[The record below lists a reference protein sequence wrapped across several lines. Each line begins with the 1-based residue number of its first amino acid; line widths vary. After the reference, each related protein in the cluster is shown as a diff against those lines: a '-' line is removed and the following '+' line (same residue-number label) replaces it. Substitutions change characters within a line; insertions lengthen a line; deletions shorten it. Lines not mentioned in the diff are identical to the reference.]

1 VFRIVR
7 SPPGH
12 REWIGVH
19 AFAIVLLLAAAA
31 AAALFLPRQLGLGTH
46 ADHTRARMWAFFI
59 VLPLMLAVTVVAGHA
74 VASDWPGP
82 AGLWRWKGLLVDER
96 NRMSLSRF
104 QMLLWTV
111 LLVSGLWTAVLA
123 NVGISTANP
132 FSIAVPEQ
140 LWWALG
146 LSTASLLGTP
156 LILQRKAHPK
166 PGGSPPAAQSP
177 PADQSPPDPM
187 VGLLAV
193 HAHPIEA
200 SWLDMVSGEE
210 VTNRYRIDVA
220 RLQMLL
226 FTALLVV
233 GYGFSIAQVLASAAP
248 KITSLP
254 AIDGGFLA
262 LLTISHAGYLAK
274 KQVGTLP
281 SATSGP

>member
-19 AFAIVLLLAAAA
+19 AFAIVLLLVAAA

-59 VLPLMLAVTVVAGHA
+59 VLPLMLAVTVVAGHM
-74 VASDWPGP
+74 VASQWPGP
-82 AGLWRWKGLLVDER
+82 GGLWRWKGLLVDER

-104 QMLLWTV
+104 QMVLWTV

-132 FSIAVPEQ
+132 FAIAVPEQ

-166 PGGSPPAAQSP
+166 AGGRPPAAQSP
-177 PADQSPPDPM
+177 PDPA

-193 HAHPIEA
+193 HADPIDA
-200 SWLDMVSGEE
+200 TWLDLVSGEE
-210 VTNRYRIDVA
+210 VTNRDRIDVA

-274 KQVGTLP
+274 KQVGTAT